1 MGEIQAGLQDSW
13 QKMLAWTSTSL
24 RAAGDAFVSF
34 VPMLTAVAAL
44 LFVVVVAGIA
54 IRIHRDHVFHGATL
68 SSVDAM
74 EGTRF
79 EEFLAGLFSHM
90 GYRIQLVGNS
100 HDFGA
105 DLVLTSRRKRIVVQA
120 KRYTGNV
127 GIAAVQEVLG
137 AVQYYHGTRGMV
149 VTNSGFTESAREL
162 AARSDIELWDRQRL
176 ASAMARTTGR
186 RAGQERNQP
195 AGEARSEP

>member
-1 MGEIQAGLQDSW
+1 LGEIETVLQGSW
-13 QKMLAWTSTSL
+13 QKMLAWASTSL
-24 RAAGDAFVSF
+24 RTAGDALVSF
-34 VPMLTAVAAL
+34 VPMLAAVAAL
-44 LFVVVVAGIA
+44 LLVVALAGIA
-54 IRIHRDHVFHGATL
+54 IRIRRDQVFHGATM

-79 EEFLAGLFSHM
+79 EEFLAELFSHL
-90 GYRIQLVGNS
+90 GYRIQLVGSS

-105 DLVLTSRRKRIVVQA
+105 DLVLTSRRQRIVVQA

-149 VTNSGFTESAREL
+149 VTNRGFTESAREL
-162 AARSDIELWDRQRL
+162 AARSGIELWNRQQL
-176 ASAMARTTGR
+176 GSAMARTTGR
-186 RAGQERNQP
+186 RAGPERDHP
-195 AGEARSEP
+195 KMETRSEP